1 MNASERWLKLLLRLG
16 GVLTG
21 SAIFAVFL
29 PEATMASTHE
39 SLGLGEFPAA
49 PLTDYLTR
57 SLSAMYAFHGA
68 ILLALSTDVRRYKPV
83 IVVVA
88 WATAVMGVVV
98 TGVDLWAP
106 MPIWWTLGEGPWVV
120 LMGLALL
127 SLARRVQE
135 PPRAS

>member
-1 MNASERWLKLLLRLG
+1 MNASERWLIFLLRLG
-16 GVLTG
+16 GLLTG
-21 SAIFAVFL
+21 SAVLAIFL
-29 PEATMASTHE
+29 PEATMASIHQK
-39 SLGLGEFPAA
+39 LGLGEFPAA

-68 ILLALSTDVRRYKPV
+68 ILLALSTDIRRYQPV

-88 WATAVMGVVV
+88 WATASMGVIL

-106 MPIWWTLGEGPWVV
+106 MPIWWALAEGPWIV

-127 SLARRVQE
+127 SLTRRVQG
-135 PPRAS
+135 PANS